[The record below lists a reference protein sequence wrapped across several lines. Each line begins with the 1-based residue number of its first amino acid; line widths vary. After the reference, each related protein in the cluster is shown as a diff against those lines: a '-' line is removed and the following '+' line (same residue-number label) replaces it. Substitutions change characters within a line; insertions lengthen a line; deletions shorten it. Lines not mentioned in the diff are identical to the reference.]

1 MAEINFRMVWE
12 PGFENKAWH
21 YRSSL
26 NPLGDAV
33 RQETDKI
40 GRTAR
45 ALAFAEALR
54 ADADYRA
61 ARGSLAR
68 GGFRSNKLRFFYCRA
83 LAHSL
88 KRYAA
93 TIRFSMVHAGDQNYG
108 MVSSRHMAGHKI
120 EFGGSDPKYKLGD
133 TGAILNYPA
142 YGFLR
147 RAVHGS

>member
-1 MAEINFRMVWE
+1 MAEVWFRMVWE

-33 RQETDKI
+33 RYHTDQI

-45 ALAFAEALR
+45 ALALAESLR
-54 ADADYRA
+54 VKADYRS
-61 ARGSLAR
+61 ARGSLTH
-68 GGFRSNKLRFFYCRA
+68 GGYRSNRLRFFYLRA
-83 LAHSL
+83 LSSSL
-88 KRYAA
+88 DVYAK

-147 RAVHGS
+147 RAVRGS